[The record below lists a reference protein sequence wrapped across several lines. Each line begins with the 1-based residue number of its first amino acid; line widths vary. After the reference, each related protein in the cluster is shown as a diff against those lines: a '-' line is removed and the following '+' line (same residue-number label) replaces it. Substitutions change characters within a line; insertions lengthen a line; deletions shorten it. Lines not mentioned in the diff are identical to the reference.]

1 MTLGAEEPVH
11 SALTR
16 ELPNQRK
23 TLGATLEQKNHA
35 NQEKIVQP
43 CLLMC
48 HF

>member
-1 MTLGAEEPVH
+1 MTIGGEEPVL

-16 ELPNQRK
+16 ELLNRRK
-23 TLGATLEQKNHA
+23 TLDTTLEQKNHA
-35 NQEKIVQP
+35 NQEKIAHP